1 MSRTDHT
8 SIKIADKELARAATL
23 SSILYPVAWLIVS
36 LTTEVAEELPLVS
49 LSGILLL
56 GLVFVARCILGLGFD
71 SWYERLSWRGWQRA
85 YGTTVLLNAATW
97 GALNALLIWYY
108 FPSWPAYLMS
118 FCTAGLAAGGST
130 ALYTH
135 LRLSRAFGVLMLAP
149 SLVTLLLGNAADST
163 IFGTLY
169 LIYLVFLLVIGRQ
182 LNQRYWDALRNSRL
196 LEEQVVTLQ
205 EARDQAEA
213 GNRAKT
219 QFLANMSH
227 EIRTPLNAVMGFA
240 QVGMRTCHDPDARD
254 RFSFILASG
263 RHLLGIV
270 NEILDL
276 SKLDAGKLH
285 IESTPFEL
293 VTNVNDAL
301 NFVKGSAQEK
311 GLDLTLEYAAQLP
324 DWVEGDPRRLR
335 QILVNLL
342 GNAIKFTQQGSIG
355 LVVYPE
361 DSQVCFRVTD
371 TGIGMD
377 SNQLSR
383 IFTAFEQADG
393 TTTRQF
399 GGTGLG
405 LAISRELVEL
415 MGGSITAESEPG
427 QGSSFQVC
435 LPLTETRRPE
445 DHEPAVVE
453 ATGSRLSGL
462 RVMAVEDDR
471 FNRMVL
477 KEMLTYEGADVVLA
491 HQGQQAIDLLQR
503 ADPDGFDIVLM
514 DVQMPVM
521 DGYETTRRIHALLP
535 SLPVIGLTA
544 HALPEERDRCLAAGM
559 LSHIT
564 KPVNAENLVAAL
576 LQVLPDT
583 AGQKDRVS
591 PAPLPGKSVAVDNK
605 GDHDRF
611 PGFDMEYA
619 LENLKCDLSTFRKIL
634 LTFYRQR
641 RDSGDEVASLLEQ
654 GHLQQAGDIAHS
666 IKGSSGYLG
675 AWSLHREAAALE
687 RACESGD
694 SAAAIQ
700 QLAPF
705 RLSLEEV
712 IDGLQGLENDPTVN
726 TEVPYQP

>member
-1 MSRTDHT
+1 MSRTDHS
-8 SIKIADKELARAATL
+8 SIQIADKELARAATL
-23 SSILYPVAWLIVS
+23 SSIIYPVAWLIVS
-36 LTTEVAEELPLVS
+36 LSTEVADELPLTS

-56 GLVFVARCILGLGFD
+56 GLFFVARCILGLGFD
-71 SWYERLSWRGWQRA
+71 SWYERLSWHGWQRA

-135 LRLSRAFGVLMLAP
+135 LRLSRAFVVLMLVP
-149 SLVTLLLGNAADST
+149 SLLTLVLVSAADSA

-196 LEEQVVTLQ
+196 LEEQVVQLQ

-254 RFSFILASG
+254 RFSFILTSG
-263 RHLLGIV
+263 RHLLSVV

-285 IESTPFEL
+285 IESTPFKL
-293 VTNVNDAL
+293 VANVNDAL
-301 NFVKGSAQEK
+301 DFVKESAQEK
-311 GLDLTLEYAAQLP
+311 GLDLTVEYVAQLP
-324 DWVEGDPRRLR
+324 DWVEGDPRRMR

-342 GNAIKFTQQGSIG
+342 GNAVKFTPQGRVG
-355 LVVYPE
+355 LLVYPE
-361 DSQVCFRVTD
+361 ASQVCFRVTD

-377 SNQLSR
+377 STQIPR
-383 IFTAFEQADG
+383 IFTAFEQVDG

-405 LAISRELVEL
+405 LAISRDLVEL
-415 MGGSITAESEPG
+415 MGGTITAESEPG
-427 QGSSFQVC
+427 QGSTFQVC
-435 LPLTETRRPE
+435 LPLTEIRQPE
-445 DHEPAVVE
+445 HHEPAVVK
-453 ATGSRLSGL
+453 ATGNRLSGFT
-462 RVMAVEDDR
+462 VMAVEDDR

-477 KEMLTYEGADVVLA
+477 KDMLEYAGATVVLA
-491 HQGQQAIDLLQR
+491 HHGQQAIDLLQQ
-503 ADPDGFDIVLM
+503 ADPDAFDIVLM

-521 DGYETTRRIHALLP
+521 DGYETTRRIHSLLP
-535 SLPVIGLTA
+535 SLAVIGLTA

-559 LSHIT
+559 VSHIT

-576 LQVLPDT
+576 LQKLPD
-583 AGQKDRVS
+583 AASQEDIVS
-591 PAPLPGKSVAVDNK
+591 PALIPAKSVAVDI
-605 GDHDRF
+605 DDDSDRY

-619 LENLKCDLSTFRKIL
+619 LENLKCDLSTFREIL

-654 GHLQQAGDIAHS
+654 GHMQQAGDIAHS

-675 AWSLHREAAALE
+675 AWKLHHEAAALE
-687 RACESGD
+687 KACESGD
-694 SAAAIQ
+694 SATAIK
-700 QLAPF
+700 QLAQF

-712 IDGLQGLENDPTVN
+712 IDGLQDLDNDSTVN
-726 TEVPYQP
+726 SEVPYQP

>member
-1 MSRTDHT
+1 M
-8 SIKIADKELARAATL
+8 ADKELARAATL

-36 LTTEVAEELPLVS
+36 LSTEVADELPLTS

-56 GLVFVARCILGLGFD
+56 GLIFVVRCILGLGFD
-71 SWYERLSWRGWQRA
+71 SWYERLSWHGWQRA

-135 LRLSRAFGVLMLAP
+135 LRLSRAFGVLMLVP
-149 SLVTLLLGNAADST
+149 SLLTLVLISAADT
-163 IFGTLY
+163 AIFGTLY

-182 LNQRYWDALRNSRL
+182 LNQRYWESLRNARL
-196 LEEQVVTLQ
+196 LEEQVVQLQ

-213 GNRAKT
+213 GNRAKG

-263 RHLLGIV
+263 RHLLGII

-276 SKLDAGKLH
+276 SKLDAGKLR
-285 IESTPFEL
+285 IESAPFEL
-293 VTNVNDAL
+293 VASVDDAVSL
-301 NFVKGSAQEK
+301 VKASAREK
-311 GLDLTLEYAAQLP
+311 DLDLTVECDPELP
-324 DWVEGDPRRLR
+324 VWVVGDPARLR

-342 GNAIKFTQQGSIG
+342 GNAIKFTRQGRVG
-355 LVVYPE
+355 LVVHP
-361 DSQVCFRVTD
+361 DGSRTCFRVTD
-371 TGIGMD
+371 TGIGLD
-377 SNQLSR
+377 GAQIAR

-405 LAISRELVEL
+405 LAISRDLVEL
-415 MGGSITAESEPG
+415 MGGTITVESEPG
-427 QGSSFQVC
+427 QGSTFQVC
-435 LPLTETRRPE
+435 LPLTETQQPEEQRPE
-445 DHEPAVVE
+445 VVE
-453 ATGSRLSGL
+453 AAGHCLSGIT
-462 RVMAVEDDR
+462 VMAVEDDR

-477 KEMLTYEGADVVLA
+477 KDMLEYEGATVVLA
-491 HQGQQAIDLLQR
+491 HDGQQAIELLQQ
-503 ADPDGFDIVLM
+503 ADPDVFNIVLM

-521 DGYETTRRIHALLP
+521 DGYETTRRIHSLLP
-535 SLPVIGLTA
+535 SLTVIGLTA

-559 LSHIT
+559 VSHIT
-564 KPVNAENLVAAL
+564 KPVNAEQLLDAL
-576 LQVLPDT
+576 LQQLPVTGRREDS
-583 AGQKDRVS
+583 AM
-591 PAPLPGKSVAVDNK
+591 PAMASRKSMPVD
-605 GDHDRF
+605 GESSHVQF
-611 PGFDMEYA
+611 PGFDIEYA
-619 LENLKCDLSTFRKIL
+619 LENLKCDLPTFRKIL

-654 GHLQQAGDIAHS
+654 GHMQQAGDIAHS

-675 AWSLHREAAALE
+675 AWRLHHGSAALE
-687 RACESGD
+687 KACESGD
-694 SAAAIQ
+694 RDSAMQ
-700 QLAPF
+700 QLAQF

-712 IDGLQGLENDPTVN
+712 IDGLKGLEGGSDSRSEAP
-726 TEVPYQP
+726 

>member
-1 MSRTDHT
+1 MSRTDHS
-8 SIKIADKELARAATL
+8 SIQIADKELARAATL

-36 LTTEVAEELPLVS
+36 LTTEVADELPLTS

-56 GLVFVARCILGLGFD
+56 GLIFVVRCILGLGFD
-71 SWYERLSWRGWQRA
+71 SLYERLSWHGWQRA

-135 LRLSRAFGVLMLAP
+135 LRLSRAFGVLMLVP
-149 SLVTLLLGNAADST
+149 SLLTLVLISAADSA

-182 LNQRYWDALRNSRL
+182 LNQRYWESLRNARL
-196 LEEQVVTLQ
+196 LEEQVVQLQ

-213 GNRAKT
+213 GNRAKG

-263 RHLLGIV
+263 RHLLGII

-276 SKLDAGKLH
+276 SKLDAGKLR
-285 IESTPFEL
+285 IESAPFEL
-293 VTNVNDAL
+293 VASVDDAVSL
-301 NFVKGSAQEK
+301 VKASAREK
-311 GLDLTLEYAAQLP
+311 DLDLTVECDPELP
-324 DWVEGDPRRLR
+324 VWVVGDPARLR

-342 GNAIKFTQQGSIG
+342 GNAIKFTRQGRVG
-355 LVVYPE
+355 LVVHP
-361 DSQVCFRVTD
+361 DGSRTCFRVTD
-371 TGIGMD
+371 TGIGLD
-377 SNQLSR
+377 GAQIAR

-405 LAISRELVEL
+405 LAISRDLVEL
-415 MGGSITAESEPG
+415 MGGTITVESEPG
-427 QGSSFQVC
+427 QGSTFQVC
-435 LPLTETRRPE
+435 LPLTETQQPEEQRPE
-445 DHEPAVVE
+445 VVE
-453 ATGSRLSGL
+453 AAGHCLSGIT
-462 RVMAVEDDR
+462 VMAVEDDR

-477 KEMLTYEGADVVLA
+477 KDMLEYEGATVVLA
-491 HQGQQAIDLLQR
+491 HDGQQAIELLQQ
-503 ADPDGFDIVLM
+503 ADPDVFNIVLM

-521 DGYETTRRIHALLP
+521 DGYETTRRIHSLLP
-535 SLPVIGLTA
+535 SLTVIGLTA

-559 LSHIT
+559 VSHIT
-564 KPVNAENLVAAL
+564 KPVNAEQLLDAL
-576 LQVLPDT
+576 LQQLPVTGRREDS
-583 AGQKDRVS
+583 AM
-591 PAPLPGKSVAVDNK
+591 PAMASRKSMPVD
-605 GDHDRF
+605 GESSHVQF
-611 PGFDMEYA
+611 PGFDIEYA
-619 LENLKCDLSTFRKIL
+619 LENLKCDLPTFRKIL

-654 GHLQQAGDIAHS
+654 GHMQQAGDIAHS

-675 AWSLHREAAALE
+675 AWRLHHGSAALE
-687 RACESGD
+687 KACESGD
-694 SAAAIQ
+694 RDSAMQ
-700 QLAPF
+700 QLAQF

-712 IDGLQGLENDPTVN
+712 IDGLKGLEGGSDSQSEAP
-726 TEVPYQP
+726 